1 MKVLLTGREGQLGTA
16 LQTSLPEGITL
27 IATGRS
33 ELDLGDP
40 AACRRAVG
48 DHRPDWVLNA
58 GAYTAVDRAESEA
71 DRAMAINGGAPQ
83 AFAEALAETGGRLL
97 QVSTDFVFNGA
108 QGSPYRP
115 DHPLQPLGVYGATK
129 AAGETA
135 ALALPGA
142 RVLRTSWVY
151 GPVGKNF
158 CLTMLRLHAAK
169 AAAGETLGVVADQV
183 GCPTA
188 THTLA
193 AACWRAIGADLAG
206 AAANIAA
213 GNDPAATE
221 GPRILHWS
229 DAGAASW
236 YDFAVAIGELG
247 VEAGLLE
254 RAAVVRPLTTAD
266 YPTPAQRPSYSLLDC
281 SSSRL
286 ALALDPVHWGAA
298 LAEVLEGLRGSQS

>member
-16 LQTSLPEGITL
+16 LQASLPEVVIL

-33 ELDLGDP
+33 ELDLADH
-40 AACRRAVG
+40 AACRQAVR

-58 GAYTAVDRAESEA
+58 GAYTAVDRAESEPDQA
-71 DRAMAINGGAPQ
+71 LAINAGAPQ

-115 DHPLQPLGVYGATK
+115 DQALDPLGVYGATK

-158 CLTMLRLHAAK
+158 CLTMLRLHALK
-169 AAAGETLGVVADQV
+169 AAAGEPLGVVADQV

-193 AACWRAIGADLAG
+193 AACWKAIGIGAD
-206 AAANIAA
+206 AA
-213 GNDPAATE
+213 

-247 VEAGLLE
+247 VAVGLLE
-254 RAAVVRPLTTAD
+254 RAAEVRPLTTAD

-281 SSSRL
+281 TASRQSLEMDPIHWRASL
-286 ALALDPVHWGAA
+286 AQV
-298 LAEVLEGLRGSQS
+298 LAEVPPVTP

>member
-16 LQTSLPEGITL
+16 LQASLPEGVIL

-33 ELDLGDP
+33 ELDLADH
-40 AACRRAVG
+40 AACRQAVR

-71 DRAMAINGGAPQ
+71 DRAMAINAGAPQ
-83 AFAEALAETGGRLL
+83 AFAEALRDTGGRLL

-115 DHPLQPLGVYGATK
+115 DQALDPLGVYGATK

-158 CLTMLRLHAAK
+158 CLTMLRLHAMK
-169 AAAGETLGVVADQV
+169 AAAGEPLGVVADQV

-193 AACWRAIGADLAG
+193 AACWRAIGIGTDAD
-206 AAANIAA
+206 
-213 GNDPAATE
+213 
-221 GPRILHWS
+221 GPRTLHWS
-229 DAGAASW
+229 DAGASSW

-247 VEAGLLE
+247 VAAGLLE
-254 RAAVVRPLTTAD
+254 RAAEVRPLTTAD

-281 SSSRL
+281 TASRQSL
-286 ALALDPVHWGAA
+286 AMDPIHWRASLAQI
-298 LAEVLEGLRGSQS
+298 LAEVPPVTP

>member
-33 ELDLGDP
+33 ELDLADP

-193 AACWRAIGADLAG
+193 AACWRSIGADSAG
-206 AAANIAA
+206 ALADTSAAI
-213 GNDPAATE
+213 E

-236 YDFAVAIGELG
+236 YDFAVAIGKLG

-266 YPTPAQRPSYSLLDC
+266 YPTPAQRPSYSVLDC

-286 ALALDPVHWGAA
+286 ALALDPVHWSAA

>member
-16 LQTSLPEGITL
+16 LQASLPEGVTL

-33 ELDLGDP
+33 ELNLADA
-40 AACRRAVG
+40 AACRQAVLT
-48 DHRPDWVLNA
+48 HHPDWVLNA
-58 GAYTAVDRAESEA
+58 GAYTAVDRAESEPDQA
-71 DRAMAINGGAPQ
+71 LAINAGAPQ
-83 AFAEALAETGGRLL
+83 AFAEALAKTGGRLL

-115 DHPLQPLGVYGATK
+115 DQALDPLGVYGVTK

-151 GPVGKNF
+151 GPVGRNF
-158 CLTMLRLHAAK
+158 CLTMLRLHALK
-169 AAAGETLGVVADQV
+169 AAAGEPLGVVADQV

-193 AACWRAIGADLAG
+193 AACWRAIGIGADA
-206 AAANIAA
+206 
-213 GNDPAATE
+213 D

-247 VEAGLLE
+247 VAAGLLE
-254 RAAVVRPLTTAD
+254 RAAEVRPLSTAA

-281 SSSRL
+281 TSSRAAL
-286 ALALDPVHWGAA
+286 GGEPLYWRVALAQ
-298 LAEVLEGLRGSQS
+298 VLERVAAQGP

>member
-16 LQTSLPEGITL
+16 LQASLPEGVTL

-33 ELDLGDP
+33 ELNLADA
-40 AACRRAVG
+40 AACRQAVLT
-48 DHRPDWVLNA
+48 HHPDWVLNA
-58 GAYTAVDRAESEA
+58 GAYTAVDRAESEPDQA
-71 DRAMAINGGAPQ
+71 LAINAGAPQ

-115 DHPLQPLGVYGATK
+115 DQALDPLGVYGVTK

-158 CLTMLRLHAAK
+158 CLTMLRLHALK
-169 AAAGETLGVVADQV
+169 AAAGEPLGVVADQV

-193 AACWRAIGADLAG
+193 AACWRAIGIGADA
-206 AAANIAA
+206 
-213 GNDPAATE
+213 D

-247 VEAGLLE
+247 VAAGLLE
-254 RAAVVRPLTTAD
+254 RAAEVRPLSTAA

-281 SSSRL
+281 TSSRAAL
-286 ALALDPVHWGAA
+286 GGEPLYWRVALAQ
-298 LAEVLEGLRGSQS
+298 VLERVAVQGP